1 MGLPGN
7 YFPTVISFWD
17 WLSPDKIAHLSLFAF
32 LSFISLYGYRKILF
46 DPNYKNK
53 KQVIFIISL
62 TSILYG
68 GLTELMQKY
77 IFINRYCSIFD
88 FIADSLGCILGVIIF
103 IFVMQKKMKK
113 IKKSDDN
120 I

>member
-1 MGLPGN
+1 MEKFYPGLLCASIIMVFMGLPGN

-53 KQVIFIISL
+53 KQVIFIKFVNYFVFLRLEIDRIKPKATPKSAAKS
-62 TSILYG
+62 TWKFCG
-68 GLTELMQKY
+68 
-77 IFINRYCSIFD
+77 NRK
-88 FIADSLGCILGVIIF
+88 VI
-103 IFVMQKKMKK
+103 V
-113 IKKSDDN
+113 
-120 I
+120 